1 MSKLVVFAAI
11 AGLFAVSGAE
21 AGVRLQHYVPEL
33 KGMEKPKPDPKEKL
47 EAFIFTPNGVTCN
60 LPSKEG
66 YCTVPITWMT
76 TKDQQVSLWRKDA
89 GTSIRVAYAYDGQ
102 NNAYL
107 TFGKKLTYE
116 LHDGSRVTDRKLDS
130 VDVQALWDDSWATH
144 PPVTG
149 ELTAENQG
157 KCSLYSGESS
167 CEVMLRWATSNT
179 SAASVWQRTQA
190 GLVPLIKNVK
200 AGSIAASGYSY
211 PAVYE
216 LREGSEVTG
225 ALLSSV
231 MTQGVPAKTAGKLTL
246 PDGDTCLV
254 QADELSCQLRVS
266 WEGSDIGRLWIRDQS
281 QSSPRLSGQ
290 ALINIPLGGA
300 TVDLRASSRG
310 SGPIMDR
317 VQVKAEKSPYT
328 GRIRLVE
335 PSPCMILYAAD
346 SCEQTLYFR
355 TDAPEGKV
363 FDEAGRIISTAAE
376 GTFPSNATER
386 GVSYVMRVGNDPK
399 SPPVASF
406 ISSGIKQTYT
416 GTLSTNGAT
425 QCVFNYQRGTCAL
438 KLDYT
443 ATDNSSIWNA
453 QSASRQ
459 GGGGV
464 GGTVTVLVSNFDGA
478 QASQNNFDLRFHGA
492 QSPSLSNPLLQSQ
505 VLTGV
510 RPQHTGKLSTSS
522 SLCNMIYSRKA
533 CEISLGITSSSPL
546 VSLWD
551 DQGLKVWSGAP
562 GTTQTVTVP
571 EGKHRYA
578 LREGD
583 NALNDPLVE
592 TDLTA
597 NRPTYY
603 QKLSISA
610 SECVTPMYGAACQLQ
625 VTTVG
630 NTGATVWYYTEGQ
643 QNNRISSVSG
653 SGALKGN
660 LAISSNKRL
669 DQRWKVEVRQGSSFS
684 GELLDESWVTAK
696 ANAPFTF
703 KLTQSIPGD
712 ASAGVCAAYDNS
724 DRCFGVW
731 NPKWI
736 SAAPTVS
743 ACLYTK
749 TGALYYNNYSSA
761 GAIVGNLTYYKS
773 SERYE
778 QRFYEGNGCGA
789 PEALL
794 YSELLPAIKNI
805 SPEEYGFRLDQESY
819 SCEMPYV
826 GKGSCTVYPKVVVD
840 KIEAQQGAYPRAYF
854 YNPATK
860 EASGSWSL
868 TQTSTS
874 MSATVREDVTD
885 QTIQLKIIKGAGP
898 ELSDPVLDTAAV
910 SHTKANV
917 SAFAFA
923 ARKAIPN
930 TGYFNTDKV
939 SESDPNGVFFT
950 RSKSGDKWSA
960 PAPCLLNSEAS
971 TCLLYFWTR
980 VGPSSS
986 QIASIF
992 IDGSY
997 KTSMSGIDYA
1007 PGPYALAAGEHSI
1020 EFREGQGESSK
1031 NNKLL
1036 DGYSFIVKR
1045 PDSGYY
1051 GTIVLPEQIPTPTFY
1066 NNVAAFRY
1074 TFRSNTSGYVYD
1086 RKTGSLICSYAGQV
1100 TATESTTSET
1110 YCSQNLKEGS
1120 YTYDLY
1126 SERSLSST
1134 TNKLLDTRSFAVER
1148 RQNNASV
1155 RKNANYGDT
1164 FDTCMLPYEKNN
1176 SAGCRVWF
1184 DWKLGSGDVGVV
1196 SGMACSYGTDGSLK
1210 GYSGLSYK
1218 TDWQAGYIVVARGAK
1233 TISIVD
1239 GASCPA
1245 DSATAKPLTLTQW
1258 EITLTDPNPYGTINL
1273 SGSKVEDLGSG
1284 RYSCTQSYY
1293 DQTCG
1298 FSVTTDT
1305 YPKAAPGYYSYPTRT
1320 VMYRDGSL
1328 ANSESAL
1335 SEKYTTSLALNYKQK
1350 SAEVASVIC
1359 TLAGNKDSINCPMQS
1374 DTILAKAEISLVTP
1388 NFTGKI
1394 QLPDGGFCEAPY
1406 GGSGCTL
1413 RIGAL
1418 SDSSYITLYRDGALI
1433 ASGNRSI
1440 LDTFSLPVK
1449 PDGIRTKL
1457 SLYDGSSSQS
1467 GRLID
1472 EVEVWAKKQDP
1483 AEFKFGE
1490 IKAYSYGK
1498 SSKNICYVSS
1508 LIASEIPSNCYYE
1521 VEYSG
1526 DISEKILKS
1535 SGGAADTVDNTTVSG
1550 NGSIKGL
1557 HSVWQ
1562 SESDYTAYHNGNFG
1576 RTTLSAYRS
1585 DGKFLL
1591 GTSSVISFGLTAFG
1605 NSYFSTP
1612 WSNYGKPGN
1621 TRGWYGRDYWNGYS
1635 DNGRNYIYVTSTT
1648 LKADGIDLRS
1658 SSRCAT
1664 DPFWSCGR
1672 IVYDTL
1678 SISLGTGLQTEFG
1691 ITTSAAV
1698 ETRKVFYKV
1707 RSISDQQK
1715 AQTIDPQISVSGVT
1729 RPINIDGEWH
1739 VLDMTKS
1746 PIPENSKITFSASN
1760 AGSPYTLYM
1769 DYFTETAPYP

>member
-76 TKDQQVSLWRKDA
+76 TKDQQVSLWRNDA

-363 FDEAGRIISTAAE
+363 FDESGRIISTAAE

-630 NTGATVWYYTEGQ
+630 NTGATVWYYPEGQ

-749 TGALYYNNYSSA
+749 TGSLYYNNYSSA

-1126 SERSLSST
+1126 SERSLSSK
-1134 TNKLLDTRSFAVER
+1134 TNKLLDTKSFTVER
-1148 RQNNASV
+1148 RQNTALV
-1155 RKNANYGDT
+1155 RKSANFGDT
-1164 FDTCMLPYEKNN
+1164 FDTCMQPYEKNDL
-1176 SAGCRVWF
+1176 SGCRIWF
-1184 DWKLGSGDVGVV
+1184 DWKLGSGDVGAI
-1196 SGMACSYGTDGSLK
+1196 SGMACAYGIDESLK
-1210 GYSGLSYK
+1210 GTSALTYK
-1218 TDWQAGYIVVARGAK
+1218 ADWQTGYIVVARGAK

-1245 DSATAKPLTLTQW
+1245 DSATAKSLTLTQW
-1258 EITLTDPNPYGTINL
+1258 EITPTDPVPSGTIQI
-1273 SGSKVEDLGSG
+1273 SGSKVTDLGSSQ
-1284 RYSCTQSYY
+1284 YSCTQDYY

-1298 FSVTTDT
+1298 FIVTTDT
-1305 YPKAAPGYYSYPTRT
+1305 YPKAAYGYNSYPTRT
-1320 VMYRDGSL
+1320 VLYRDGSL
-1328 ANSESAL
+1328 ANTASTPE
-1335 SEKYTTSLALNYKQK
+1335 EKYTTSLGLSYKQK
-1350 SAEVASVIC
+1350 SANLASVVC
-1359 TLAGNKDSINCPMQS
+1359 TKAGTKDATSCPMQA
-1374 DTILAKAEISLVTP
+1374 DTVLARAEISLVTP
-1388 NFTGKI
+1388 NFTGKV
-1394 QLPDGGFCEAPY
+1394 QLPDGSFCEAPY
-1406 GGSGCTL
+1406 GVNTCSL

-1418 SDSSYITLYRDGALI
+1418 SDSSYITLYRDGVLI

-1440 LDTFSLPVK
+1440 LSTFSIPVK
-1449 PDGIRTKL
+1449 PDGLRTKL
-1457 SLYDGSSSQS
+1457 SLYDGSSAQT

-1472 EVEVWAKKQDP
+1472 EAEVWAKKQDP
-1483 AEFKFGE
+1483 AEFSFGT
-1490 IKAYSYGK
+1490 IKAKGYGQSTK
-1498 SSKNICYVSS
+1498 DICYVSS
-1508 LIASEIPSNCYYE
+1508 LIASEIPATCDFE
-1521 VEYSG
+1521 VSFSG
-1526 DISEKILKS
+1526 DSTKKILKS
-1535 SGGAADTVDNTTVSG
+1535 SGGSIDFLGEYVVSG
-1550 NGSIKGL
+1550 DGIIKGKHANYQVVFL
-1557 HSVWQ
+1557 RANTHG
-1562 SESDYTAYHNGNFG
+1562 GNNSA
-1576 RTTLSAYRS
+1576 TKISAYRE
-1585 DGKFLL
+1585 DGTFLL
-1591 GTSSVISFGLTAFG
+1591 DMSPVISFGMTAFG
-1605 NSYFSTP
+1605 NNYFGTP
-1612 WSNYGKPGN
+1612 WSNNGSPGY
-1621 TRGWYGRDYWNGYS
+1621 TRGWYGKSYDYRYYDEGT
-1635 DNGRNYIYVTSTT
+1635 NYINTGYQA
-1648 LKADGIDLRS
+1648 LQADNISLRAPAV
-1658 SSRCAT
+1658 CDKEPAY
-1664 DPFWSCGR
+1664 SCGR
-1672 IVYDTL
+1672 VTFDTL
-1678 SISLGTGLQTEFG
+1678 WLSLSKGFQSEFG
-1691 ITTSAAV
+1691 FTTAQKV
-1698 ETRKVFYKV
+1698 ETRKVFYRIRNLNEQL
-1707 RSISDQQK
+1707 RS
-1715 AQTIDPQISVSGVT
+1715 QTIDPQISASGVT
-1729 RPINIDGEWH
+1729 RPLNLDGNWH
-1739 VLDMTKS
+1739 VLDMTQN
-1746 PIPENSKITFSASN
+1746 PIPENSRITFSASN
-1760 AGSPYTLYM
+1760 AGSSYTLYM